1 MPSTNKRINLT
12 VPPEIYERIKKYMVE
27 NGELSDA
34 GACLHLIV
42 KQLNAYDLSK
52 TLNQAFSQIPLEQMN
67 VFSMEGNAII
77 KNAIEEKNKE

>member
-12 VPPEIYERIKKYMVE
+12 VPPETYERIKKYMVE

-42 KQLNAYDLSK
+42 NQLNSYEVSK
-52 TLNQAFSQIPLEQMN
+52 TLNRVCSQLTLEKLN
-67 VFSMEGNAII
+67 EISLEGNAFL
-77 KNAIEEKNKE
+77 KNAIEENEKK

>member
-12 VPPEIYERIKKYMVE
+12 VPPETYERIKKYMVE

-42 KQLNAYDLSK
+42 KQLNAYDLGK
-52 TLNQAFSQIPLEQMN
+52 TLTSVYSQLSSEQINAFSI
-67 VFSMEGNAII
+67 EGNEFL
-77 KNAIEEKNKE
+77 KKAIEENKNK

>member
-12 VPPEIYERIKKYMVE
+12 VPPETYERIKKYVVE

-42 KQLNAYDLSK
+42 KQLNAYDLGK
-52 TLNQAFSQIPLEQMN
+52 TLTSVYSQFSSEQINAFSI
-67 VFSMEGNAII
+67 EGNEFL
-77 KNAIEEKNKE
+77 KKAIEENKNK